1 MNIRKLMTLF
11 LAAVLQVSVMATAF
25 AADADMTIQ
34 GRLTAIE
41 NVLYG
46 SVQTGALL
54 DRINRVE
61 KDFDGAHPAAGVS
74 MVSRVDSLYEALF
87 DNTASPSVLTQLN
100 AIEWGITHQVSM
112 DSVQSRIATMEKTIQ
127 GSPKEGTFRSRIAT
141 LSGSAFGSATVPLSQ
156 VTVPA
161 NTLLKIS
168 LVTPVS
174 TKNLKAGDV
183 IQYKMAEDVMQN
195 GLLLFGQGAPGEGVV
210 TKVTPAK
217 NFGRDAK
224 IEIDFKHVRAFD
236 GTEVETFL
244 GEEAK
249 KEMKSMAMA
258 AGASVAGMVILGP
271 IGIVTGAFVNG
282 NDIDLP
288 AGTQMYIQTKTNT
301 VLYAIQPSVK

>member
-1 MNIRKLMTLF
+1 MNIRRIMALF
-11 LAAVLQVSVMATAF
+11 LAAILQISVMATAF
-25 AADADMTIQ
+25 AAEPDTTVQ

-61 KDFDGAHPAAGVS
+61 KDFDGTHPASGVS
-74 MVSRVDSLYEALF
+74 MVSRVDTLYEALF

-141 LSGSAFGSATVPLSQ
+141 LSGYAFGSATVPLSQ